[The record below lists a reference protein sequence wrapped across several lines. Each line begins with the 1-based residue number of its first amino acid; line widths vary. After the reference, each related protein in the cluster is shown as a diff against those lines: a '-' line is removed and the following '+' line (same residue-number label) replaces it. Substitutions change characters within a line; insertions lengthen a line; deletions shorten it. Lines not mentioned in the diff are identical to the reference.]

1 MTFIKNITTWRSSL
15 FCCHVQR
22 GQTLGLFQPVNATTG
37 AVGTSMNPSTQS
49 RCSSERQ
56 KTCGAHQRG
65 ATMHGHLHCSQRID
79 KGAQT
84 APRDSAC
91 PANGFRQAQLGS
103 NLPCVRG
110 TGQDTPFRALA
121 ATMAMFPGSCVWEL
135 SRSVIAGKG
144 NWLCLSPH
152 FLNRHSICYN
162 VAFLMAQIPSPWN
175 FRTPQGTAVFPC
187 VMCWIV
193 LQRKT
198 ANGWSGDSPAS

>member
-91 PANGFRQAQLGS
+91 PANGCRQAQLGN
-103 NLPCVRG
+103 NLCHVCG
-110 TGQDTPFRALA
+110 AQAGHSPFRDLWQQQGKRSLA
-121 ATMAMFPGSCVWEL
+121 ATCHVCGCTVRTRPLQGADARSATQQQKTRFPGSCV
-135 SRSVIAGKG
+135 
-144 NWLCLSPH
+144 
-152 FLNRHSICYN
+152 
-162 VAFLMAQIPSPWN
+162 
-175 FRTPQGTAVFPC
+175 
-187 VMCWIV
+187 
-193 LQRKT
+193 
-198 ANGWSGDSPAS
+198 

>member
-91 PANGFRQAQLGS
+91 PAAGRANGCRQAQLGRNLPRHGALGRMHLSAISAATRQARQPGS
-103 NLPCVRG
+103 NLPCER
-110 TGQDTPFRALA
+110 TQGQTHLSSRNA
-121 ATMAMFPGSCVWEL
+121 ATKARFPGSCV
-135 SRSVIAGKG
+135 
-144 NWLCLSPH
+144 
-152 FLNRHSICYN
+152 
-162 VAFLMAQIPSPWN
+162 
-175 FRTPQGTAVFPC
+175 
-187 VMCWIV
+187 
-193 LQRKT
+193 
-198 ANGWSGDSPAS
+198 